1 MKGENNIIDPEQGL
15 GENLSLLKR
24 LKTKVIRRAEN

>member
-1 MKGENNIIDPEQGL
+1 MKGENIVDSEQGL
-15 GENLSLLKR
+15 GWENLSLLKR

>member
-1 MKGENNIIDPEQGL
+1 MKGENIIDPEQAF